1 MAELTKLQRELIS
14 RGTMAVLSLAL
25 LYGGYR
31 CFRAGYD
38 WHQQFKEQSTHSTYR
53 GRRTGSPALL
63 PYLAGGVLLLGG
75 AVFGLMAVTRAETF
89 ARIMGPP
96 DLSMP
101 DDD

>member
-1 MAELTKLQRELIS
+1 MAELSKLQRELIS
-14 RGTMAVLSLAL
+14 RATMAVLSIAL

-31 CFRAGYD
+31 CFRAGYE
-38 WHQQFKEQSTHSTYR
+38 WHQQFKEQTTHSTYR
-53 GRRTGSPALL
+53 NRRTGSPAVL
-63 PYLAGGVLLLGG
+63 PYIAGVVLLLGG
-75 AVFGLMAVTRAETF
+75 GVFGLMAVTRADTF